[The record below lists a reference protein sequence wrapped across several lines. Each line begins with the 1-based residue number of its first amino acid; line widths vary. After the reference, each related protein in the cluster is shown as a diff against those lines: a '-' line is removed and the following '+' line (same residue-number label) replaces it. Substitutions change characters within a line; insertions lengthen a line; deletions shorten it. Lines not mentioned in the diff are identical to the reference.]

1 MTVTKPI
8 TVVSYN
14 PNWPQMF
21 EAEAESIRKALGDNC
36 IGVHHI
42 GSTSVPNLAA
52 KPKIDIVAE
61 VKAPEESISALE
73 NAGFTYRGEW
83 NIPFKYG
90 FTKRGDVEVNLY
102 VFEENHPEIEL
113 NLAFRDYLRSNPKMI
128 NEYAALKENLLQ
140 NESSFEKNNS
150 MFTGYNL
157 GKDAFIRKVLKLCEF
172 NRIRFL
178 RCTHYAEWE
187 KAKHFRQTY
196 FFDKVPINDPYEW
209 TFNHKDHV
217 HFVLYQGVE
226 IIGYS
231 HIQLW
236 PNQRTA
242 LRIIVIDEPLRNYG
256 FGSQFL
262 SLIERRLKQQGHKS
276 LHAESS
282 PKALAFYQKHS
293 YIDIPFDD
301 PDGYESSPKDIPLGK
316 FL

>member
-8 TVVSYN
+8 TVISYN

-61 VKAPEESISALE
+61 VKDPEDSISALE
-73 NAGFTYRGEW
+73 NAGFTYSGEW

-90 FTKRGDVEVNLY
+90 FTKRGVVDVNLH
-102 VFEENHPEIEL
+102 VFKKNHPEIEL
-113 NLAFRDYLRSNPKMI
+113 NLAFRDYLRSNPKALD
-128 NEYAALKENLLQ
+128 EYASLKENLLQ

-157 GKDAFIRKVLKLCEF
+157 GKDAFIRKILKLCGF
-172 NRIRFL
+172 SRIRFL
-178 RCTHYAEWE
+178 KCTHYAEWE

-196 FFDKVPINDPYEW
+196 FFDKVPIADSYEW

-226 IIGYS
+226 IIGYA

-242 LRIIVIDEPLRNYG
+242 LRIIVIDENKRNYT

-262 SLIERRLKQQGHKS
+262 ELIEKWLTVQKYNSIHVESTLSALK
-276 LHAESS
+276 
-282 PKALAFYQKHS
+282 FYKKHN
-293 YIDIPFDD
+293 YIEMPFDD

>member
-1 MTVTKPI
+1 MTVTKQI

-42 GSTSVPNLAA
+42 GSTAVPNLAA

-61 VKAPEESISALE
+61 VKNPEESIYALE
-73 NAGFTYRGEW
+73 NAGFIYKGEW

-90 FTKRGDVEVNLY
+90 FTKRGSVEVNLH

-113 NLAFRDYLRSNPKMI
+113 NLVFRDYLRSNPKMI
-128 NEYAALKENLLQ
+128 NEYAALKEYLLH
-140 NESSFEKNNS
+140 NESSFKKNNS

-157 GKDAFIRKVLKLCEF
+157 GKDAFIRKVLKLCGF
-172 NRIRFL
+172 NRVRFL
-178 RCTHYAEWE
+178 KCTHYAEWE

-196 FFDKVPINDPYEW
+196 FFDKVPIADPYEW

-226 IIGYS
+226 IIGYA
-231 HIQLW
+231 HVQLW
-236 PNQRTA
+236 PENRA
-242 LRIIVIDEPLRNYG
+242 AIRIIVIDKRKRNYG

-262 SLIERRLKQQGHKS
+262 SLIEKWLMTHK
-276 LHAESS
+276 HNRIHVESS
-282 PKALAFYQKHS
+282 LAALQFYKKHEYS
-293 YIDIPFDD
+293 EMPFND
-301 PDGYESSPKDIPLGK
+301 PDGYEYDPQDVGVGK
-316 FL
+316 IL

>member
-14 PNWPQMF
+14 NNWPQMF
-21 EAEAESIRKALGDNC
+21 EAEAKNIWKALGNNS
-36 IGVHHI
+36 ISVHHI
-42 GSTSVPNLAA
+42 GSTSVPNLAS
-52 KPKIDIVAE
+52 KPKIDIIAE
-61 VKAPEESISALE
+61 VKTPEESIYALE
-73 NAGFTYRGEW
+73 NAGFTYKGEW

-90 FTKRGDVEVNLY
+90 FTKRGDVEVNLH

-113 NLAFRDYLRSNPKMI
+113 NLAFRDYLRSNPKALG
-128 NEYAALKENLLQ
+128 EYATLKENLLQ
-140 NESSFEKNNS
+140 NEASFQKNNS

-157 GKDAFIRKVLKLCEF
+157 GKDAFIRKVLKLCGF

-178 RCTHYAEWE
+178 KCTHYAEWE
-187 KAKHFRQTY
+187 KAKHFRQKY
-196 FFDKVPINDPYEW
+196 FFDKVSINAPYEW

-236 PNQRTA
+236 HNQRTA
-242 LRIIVIDEPLRNYG
+242 LRVIVVDELLRNHG

-262 SLIERRLKQQGHKS
+262 SLIERWLKLKGYKN

-282 PKALAFYQKHS
+282 PKALQFYKKNEYS
-293 YIDIPFDD
+293 EMPFDD
-301 PDGYESSPKDIPLGK
+301 PDGYTGDPKDVGVGK